1 MNTNYEAELSER
13 VYTDLSEYVDQFPVY
28 KVNLNPL
35 YLAYS
40 FRSVE
45 YWPCVPCIHLYCIQ
59 PA

>member
-35 YLAYS
+35 YLAALSLCS
-40 FRSVE
+40 FA
-45 YWPCVPCIHLYCIQ
+45 L
-59 PA
+59 